1 MPTLPVQEEKS
12 ERAKVE
18 PKTSQVGS
26 PVSTQLKDITAIV
39 TLGTGL
45 LAALG
50 SFVDKLSDL
59 LPFLANFSKSTLLAF
74 SASCF
79 FLAYLVQR
87 KRLRRKP
94 VLVNPELLDLTSK
107 GWIVGREEDVKNI
120 VRLLREVELLWLVGE
135 SGCGK
140 STLLQLGLMPELK
153 QSHYKLPIYIDS
165 YGSDWSVGPEQALNQ
180 ALRVA
185 LRDAEANSVQVADC
199 DRVELL
205 SAVQRETGR
214 APLLIFDQFDDYYLR
229 YRSEFV
235 NSQGGIISATELSVR
250 NGFWKQIAN
259 LLGQHKL
266 QCVFASRDDTS
277 VALEV
282 VRYANPQIY
291 PLSRLR
297 AGYVTGLLSEFTSS
311 GAIEN
316 ADYGWPELQ
325 SRLAAD
331 LEATGSV
338 LPIQMHI
345 AVSSLGVLPQLTI
358 SEYRRR
364 GGLRGLEATYI
375 GYHVAEA
382 ARHSM
387 LTESS
392 VRKLLIEM
400 IDPVAKKTVPITSA
414 QLVEKLADKRTNV
427 EAALTYLESRQILR
441 SRVDDKTGS
450 VVWLLYHDYLSGAV
464 LELQRRLN
472 QWQAYLRDSAASF
485 RSARGLVDSW
495 RTLLSPLTQIRILAQ
510 RVRGQLTYGEDRQ
523 FAMLSTVKL
532 ILNYLTCP
540 SLLQW

>member
-1 MPTLPVQEEKS
+1 
-12 ERAKVE
+12 
-18 PKTSQVGS
+18 
-26 PVSTQLKDITAIV
+26 
-39 TLGTGL
+39 
-45 LAALG
+45 
-50 SFVDKLSDL
+50 
-59 LPFLANFSKSTLLAF
+59 
-74 SASCF
+74 
-79 FLAYLVQR
+79 
-87 KRLRRKP
+87 
-94 VLVNPELLDLTSK
+94 
-107 GWIVGREEDVKNI
+107 
-120 VRLLREVELLWLVGE
+120 
-135 SGCGK
+135 
-140 STLLQLGLMPELK
+140 
-153 QSHYKLPIYIDS
+153 
-165 YGSDWSVGPEQALNQ
+165 
-180 ALRVA
+180 
-185 LRDAEANSVQVADC
+185 
-199 DRVELL
+199 
-205 SAVQRETGR
+205 
-214 APLLIFDQFDDYYLR
+214 
-229 YRSEFV
+229 
-235 NSQGGIISATELSVR
+235 
-250 NGFWKQIAN
+250 
-259 LLGQHKL
+259 
-266 QCVFASRDDTS
+266 
-277 VALEV
+277 
-282 VRYANPQIY
+282 
-291 PLSRLR
+291 LR